1 MGREERDDGRYNE
14 NDKHKSRAKRDQRR
28 DREADGHNVNH
39 ENRSRH
45 HESPEQ
51 SSYKTSSSRRRS
63 REKAKQK
70 EKNSASES
78 KHRRRSISQESKPRR
93 LEEKERRRRRRERGT
108 SAPCRQ
114 DEENETY
121 ELNRHRRRRSK
132 SRTKEERKHRD
143 RQNRNK
149 SVPPNKERS
158 KADSRGLDRAEVGS
172 DRRGDTST
180 PRRRRSK
187 SRTKE
192 ERRHRD
198 RRSNS
203 KESNANSRH
212 GRPPK
217 SPISPKKAREF
228 ESREGYPKETT
239 RRHRDRERPG
249 KTRRNERD
257 LMTKDERF
265 GEIENR
271 KDDESNAP
279 IPKFREN
286 EYLKKCERE
295 PESRDRHQH
304 NSSSERQRRRDRN
317 NPPLQRKARSTSNT
331 SRRTRP
337 PPPLPPPRKDRSTDR
352 IHNNN
357 SEMRSPVGSSSGHTN
372 KYEALNRHNDNQPR
386 LEQNIEQAHTH
397 SGQKNRM
404 RPYPSS
410 PVTAIRPN
418 EAKSSPILPQRTN
431 VQSPPQSRSA
441 KANTWKCASCITIND
456 TMRKFCANCGQK
468 TYAESK
474 PLSNIAGPVPKSS
487 LNGNVLT
494 QIQVTKGKVK
504 KAKRPQKSAKKKGF
518 FGFFTSSKT
527 NATKTKKPKSVE
539 SSPLKPTKHRTASS
553 DRESGP
559 SKTKRNHQYPDPIN
573 QVATKRPSLVV
584 NAKFYEGDHR
594 QGSENRDARQPLP
607 SKRQEPTRRR
617 HYRDTDP
624 RQRTYKPPRRQED
637 DQSSPPAALSKS
649 VLSDISSDT
658 KDLKRPAPRQEPK
671 EQPSLLSQICTGA
684 TLETVQERKR
694 AEEHKGARA
703 GPMSVFDQIK
713 AAPKL
718 KNVEERTYAEEPK
731 GARAGPI
738 SVFDQIKA
746 APKLKNVEERI
757 CAEEPKG
764 ARAGPMSVFDQ
775 IKAAPKLKKVTKMNE
790 RPPPSPSTKDGEYL
804 HTRSFRIELSLHLLI
819 IANVPISTFFF
830 K

>member
-1 MGREERDDGRYNE
+1 
-14 NDKHKSRAKRDQRR
+14 
-28 DREADGHNVNH
+28 
-39 ENRSRH
+39 
-45 HESPEQ
+45 
-51 SSYKTSSSRRRS
+51 
-63 REKAKQK
+63 
-70 EKNSASES
+70 
-78 KHRRRSISQESKPRR
+78 
-93 LEEKERRRRRRERGT
+93 
-108 SAPCRQ
+108 
-114 DEENETY
+114 
-121 ELNRHRRRRSK
+121 
-132 SRTKEERKHRD
+132 
-143 RQNRNK
+143 
-149 SVPPNKERS
+149 
-158 KADSRGLDRAEVGS
+158 
-172 DRRGDTST
+172 
-180 PRRRRSK
+180 
-187 SRTKE
+187 
-192 ERRHRD
+192 
-198 RRSNS
+198 
-203 KESNANSRH
+203 
-212 GRPPK
+212 
-217 SPISPKKAREF
+217 
-228 ESREGYPKETT
+228 
-239 RRHRDRERPG
+239 
-249 KTRRNERD
+249 
-257 LMTKDERF
+257 
-265 GEIENR
+265 
-271 KDDESNAP
+271 
-279 IPKFREN
+279 
-286 EYLKKCERE
+286 
-295 PESRDRHQH
+295 
-304 NSSSERQRRRDRN
+304 
-317 NPPLQRKARSTSNT
+317 
-331 SRRTRP
+331 
-337 PPPLPPPRKDRSTDR
+337 
-352 IHNNN
+352 
-357 SEMRSPVGSSSGHTN
+357 
-372 KYEALNRHNDNQPR
+372 
-386 LEQNIEQAHTH
+386 
-397 SGQKNRM
+397 
-404 RPYPSS
+404 
-410 PVTAIRPN
+410 
-418 EAKSSPILPQRTN
+418 
-431 VQSPPQSRSA
+431 
-441 KANTWKCASCITIND
+441 
-456 TMRKFCANCGQK
+456 MRKFCANCGQK

-539 SSPLKPTKHRTASS
+539 SSPLKPEKHRTASS

-694 AEEHKGARA
+694 AEEPKGARA

-718 KNVEERTYAEEPK
+718 KNAEERTYAEEPK

-757 CAEEPKG
+757 CDEEPKG

>member
-108 SAPCRQ
+108 SAPCRR

-180 PRRRRSK
+180 SRRRRSKSRTKEERRHRDRKNIHKLVPPSKERSKADSRGLDRTEVGSDRRGDTSTPRRRRSK

-217 SPISPKKAREF
+217 SPISPKKSREF
-228 ESREGYPKETT
+228 ESREGDPKETT

-249 KTRRNERD
+249 KTRRNEMD

-352 IHNNN
+352 INNNN

-372 KYEALNRHNDNQPR
+372 K
-386 LEQNIEQAHTH
+386 EQNIEQAHTH

-418 EAKSSPILPQRTN
+418 EPKSSPILPQRTN
-431 VQSPPQSRSA
+431 VQSPTHSRSA

-527 NATKTKKPKSVE
+527 NTTKTKKPKSVE
-539 SSPLKPTKHRTASS
+539 SSPLKPKKHRTASS

-607 SKRQEPTRRR
+607 SKRQEPPRRR

-718 KNVEERTYAEEPK
+718 K
-731 GARAGPI
+731 
-738 SVFDQIKA
+738 
-746 APKLKNVEERI
+746 
-757 CAEEPKG
+757 
-764 ARAGPMSVFDQ
+764 
-775 IKAAPKLKKVTKMNE
+775 KVTKMNE